1 MSKLNFLLAGL
12 MLDGSSALGLFL
24 PQFDSP
30 STSHHFMMLM
40 LSILE
45 ISNNV

>member
-1 MSKLNFLLAGL
+1 MSKLNFMLAGL
-12 MLDGSSALGLFL
+12 MLGGSSTLGLFL

-30 STSHHFMMLM
+30 STSHHFVILM
-40 LSILE
+40 LNILE